1 MKNKKLLIC
10 IIILV
15 IIIIVGIT
23 GFIMYKNY
31 NDSQIALLSK
41 EAEKI
46 SSMDIMSE
54 EIDKKIKTKG
64 NYAVVEKTIKDY
76 ISEVYTVYNG
86 ITELCNNS
94 KLSSILSAENIQADD
109 TEFTS
114 SKEIIAN
121 FRNELNDYADK
132 CNILLDENNIISK
145 IEEKN
150 LNNKYVQ
157 LYKNMFLTENTAKEL
172 ETAKNDLTSAVDTLN
187 KTLDG
192 LDKTLNFL
200 KDNSE
205 YWTISDGKIQF
216 NNVKVLGEY
225 YEIISDIQ

>member
-1 MKNKKLLIC
+1 MKNKKVLIG

-15 IIIIVGIT
+15 VVIIVGVVS
-23 GFIMYKNY
+23 FVAYKNY
-31 NDSQIALLSK
+31 NDSQLALLSE

-46 SSMDIMSE
+46 STMDIMSE
-54 EIDKKIKTKG
+54 EIDKEIKTKG
-64 NYAVVEKTIKDY
+64 NYAVVEQTIKDY

-94 KLSSILSAENIQADD
+94 NLSSILSAENIQTDA

-114 SKEIIAN
+114 SKETISN
-121 FRNELNDYADK
+121 FRNELNDYASK
-132 CNILLDENNIISK
+132 CDTLLDENNIISK

-150 LNNKYVQ
+150 LSNKYVQ
-157 LYKNMFLTENTAKEL
+157 LYKDIFITENTSKEL

-192 LDKTLNFL
+192 LDKTLDFL
-200 KDNSE
+200 KNNSQ

-225 YEIISDIQ
+225 YEIVSSIQ